1 MDVRDACESL
11 RKNKEDRGEA
21 LLRIVEAIVNEGYE
35 VILPKVG
42 RWIPHDKFEYEC
54 SECGYTFIADD
65 TDSILSTSQHD
76 RMDMYNCIGILLK
89 AV

>member
-1 MDVRDACESL
+1 MMDVRDACESL

-65 TDSILSTSQHD
+65 ADIENYCTYCGA
-76 RMDMYNCIGILLK
+76 YNAGEEEEGG
-89 AV
+89 

>member
-1 MDVRDACESL
+1 MMDVRDACESL

-35 VILPKVG
+35 VKLPKVG

-54 SECGYTFIADD
+54 SKCGYTFIADD
-65 TDSILSTSQHD
+65 TDIDNYCAYCGAHNAGEEEED
-76 RMDMYNCIGILLK
+76 G
-89 AV
+89 

>member
-1 MDVRDACESL
+1 MMDVRDACESL

-35 VILPKVG
+35 VKLPKVG

-65 TDSILSTSQHD
+65 TDIDNYCAYCGAHNQEGD
-76 RMDMYNCIGILLK
+76 AYEE
-89 AV
+89 

>member
-35 VILPKVG
+35 VKLPKVG
-42 RWIPHDKFEYEC
+42 RWLPQRHGEYVC

-65 TDSILSTSQHD
+65 IEGDNYCSYCGA
-76 RMDMYNCIGILLK
+76 YN
-89 AV
+89 AQEDVYEE